1 MDDKN
6 INTKEKIL
14 GATIKLYG
22 TKGDIT
28 VREICNKAE
37 VNLASISYHFGSK
50 ENLLIEVEKHYSRLL
65 FNIQNEIIIDG
76 TRDSRQKLK
85 DWANTLMIFILE
97 YPALIMLVTNL
108 LIQDEGY
115 NPEIIINL
123 LANMELKK
131 SIQDI
136 ITSLI
141 DIEDEEILNFK
152 YMQLFSGVMGPIIF
166 QMLSNIQDTNRP
178 FVDLKDEGERK
189 RYIENLV
196 DTVLTE

>member
-115 NPEIIINL
+115 NPEIITNL